1 MENELKNVYLLYGE
15 DTYSKE
21 LFLKKIKKA
30 FGNLLL
36 GINFIQLDDKTVEN
50 LIADSST
57 PAFGF
62 DKKLIIVKNSNIFKK
77 ESKSGNTSGIQD
89 KISKYIE
96 NELSSDVV
104 IVFLEDEINKVKL
117 VKSVEKV
124 GKVIEF
130 KNLTVVD
137 IKTKIKQILRAYK
150 VDIDNYNLEYFISI
164 CGTNMQELINEIRKL
179 VEYTGQGG
187 TITKEAIDLLC
198 IKKTEAVIFDLTD
211 SLGKRD
217 AKNSLNI
224 LENLI
229 YQKEPLQMILIML
242 YRHFKNLFLVKQCVI
257 LNKDILFNVSTIKMP
272 FLVKKYKEQA
282 SKFTEEELRQ
292 ILKKFI
298 DLDEKSKL
306 GLIDLRVGLDT
317 IICSI

>member
-1 MENELKNVYLLYGE
+1 MENELKSVYLLYGE

-21 LFLKKIKKA
+21 LFLRKIKKY
-30 FGNLLL
+30 FGELLL

-50 LIADSST
+50 LIADGST

-77 ESKSGNTSGIQD
+77 ESKSGNTSSIQD

-96 NELSSDVV
+96 NELSTDVV

-117 VKSVEKV
+117 VKSIEKV
-124 GKVIEF
+124 GEVIEF
-130 KNLTVVD
+130 KNLTVSD

-198 IKKTEAVIFDLTD
+198 IKKLDAVIFDLTD

-217 AKNSLNI
+217 IKNSLNI

-257 LNKDILFNVSTIKMP
+257 LNKDILSNVSTIKMP
-272 FLVKKYKEQA
+272 FLVKKYKEQT

>member
-21 LFLKKIKKA
+21 VFFKKIKKS
-30 FGNLLL
+30 FGDLLL
-36 GINFIQLDDKTVEN
+36 GINFIQLDDKTIEN
-50 LIADSST
+50 LIIDSST

-62 DKKLIIVKNSNIFKK
+62 NKKLIVVKNSNIFKK
-77 ESKSGNTSGIQD
+77 ESKSGSTSGIQD

-96 NELSSDVV
+96 NELSQDVV
-104 IVFLEDEINKVKL
+104 IVFLEDEVNKVKL
-117 VKSVEKV
+117 VKSIEKV
-124 GKVIEF
+124 GEVIEF
-130 KNLTVVD
+130 KNLTVSD
-137 IKTKIKQILRAYK
+137 IKTKIKQILKAYK
-150 VDIDNYNLEYFISI
+150 VNIDSYNLEYFISI
-164 CGTNMQELINEIRKL
+164 CGTDMQELINEIRKL
-179 VEYTGQGG
+179 IEYTGQGG
-187 TITKEAIDLLC
+187 VITKETIDLLC
-198 IKKTEAVIFDLTD
+198 IKKLDAVIFDLTD

-217 AKNSLNI
+217 IKNSLDI
-224 LENLI
+224 LDNLI

-257 LNKDILFNVSTIKMP
+257 LNKDILSNVSTIKMP

-282 SKFTEEELRQ
+282 SKFNEEELIQ